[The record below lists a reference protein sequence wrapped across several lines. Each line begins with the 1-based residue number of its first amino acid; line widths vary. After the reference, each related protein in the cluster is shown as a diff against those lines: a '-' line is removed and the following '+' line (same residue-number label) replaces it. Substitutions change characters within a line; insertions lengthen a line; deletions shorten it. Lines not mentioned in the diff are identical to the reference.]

1 MQLSTVIRKLKSHL
15 EEGNTDKLIDIND
28 NLFELGVIDS
38 FGLIKLVLFIENELS
53 VNIDLEDLDENNFSS
68 IDKISQHILKHK

>member
-1 MQLSTVIRKLKSHL
+1 MQLSTVVGKLKSHL
-15 EEGNTDKLIDIND
+15 EEGGAGKLIDIND

-38 FGLIKLVLFIENELS
+38 FGLIKLVLFIEKELS

>member
-1 MQLSTVIRKLKSHL
+1 MQLSTVTRKLKSHL

-38 FGLIKLVLFIENELS
+38 FGLIKLVLFIEHELS

>member
-1 MQLSTVIRKLKSHL
+1 MQLSTVIGKLRSHL
-15 EEGNTDKLIDIND
+15 EEHNAGKLIDIND

-38 FGLIKLVLFIENELS
+38 FGLIKLVLFIEHELS